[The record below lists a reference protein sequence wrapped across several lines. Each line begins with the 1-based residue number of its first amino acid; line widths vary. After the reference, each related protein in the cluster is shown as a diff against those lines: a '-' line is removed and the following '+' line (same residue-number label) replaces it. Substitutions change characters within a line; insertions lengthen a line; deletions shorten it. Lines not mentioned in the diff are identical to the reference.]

1 MWIHDNLPVLPG
13 TILAV
18 LLSLAN
24 HGWTQEAATSDQP
37 SSADQPLKTDPARD
51 LFQLALHSYRD
62 AGEAKGQERRRAS
75 YLAAARQF
83 DRFHTRFPSHSNA
96 IKACYYKAIC
106 YQKTG
111 NTKAYRNS
119 LSEVITIHGKGAL
132 VGAAAYQL
140 AIEYYQAE
148 DHAEAARL
156 FKIAATQTDNAD
168 YRHRSLYNRA
178 LCLEKLGKR
187 NETITALKA
196 ILTDAGSPFQSQ
208 AERVLAHY
216 YVQSGM
222 EEEALA
228 HFINLSNSK
237 DKKTRADAILQ
248 CAQIARSLDKKDFA
262 RKYLEKILV
271 TPQLEQWHGE
281 SQLALMSEASLAG
294 QHQEVIGYYEQ
305 GSYPLEK
312 ESLSRRLQIAAR
324 AYEALG
330 RDKKATT
337 LFRKL
342 ATIAPDNTTAL
353 EAGYLVLSRDYKT
366 GNRNLIKQIGTFLER
381 FEKENPDNPHIHNA
395 RLMLAEIH
403 NQAGRHGLA
412 IEAYDAIDL
421 AHIASGNQA
430 GLRYR
435 VANVRLKSG
444 DRQGALA
451 AFEGFIE
458 KHPDHPQVSD
468 AIATRAEI
476 FLQLRDSPR
485 AHLEFDRLLREATK
499 ASLREYA
506 WAQKAVL
513 YKETIDTTGEES
525 LRNESLRKFADCHT
539 RLLADFPSRNAARK
553 AASEFW
559 CGWSLY
565 RQNKFAECID
575 HFQRAR
581 VADAG
586 SLDRSSTLH
595 LALAHY
601 HLQQQEA
608 LRKELDIL
616 LKKYR
621 DEKVPRPVFAWLG
634 NALYKDE
641 DYSSAWLYLAH
652 AITPEKPAET
662 KAVTWRAAGHSAL
675 EAGAYEEALRPLE
688 IVLQIEDNKY
698 LKAETYFLR
707 GSAHLFLNDPER
719 ARKDT
724 EDCLS
729 LKPQGEL
736 NARARLQLGDIA
748 MAQDDPDTA
757 AQYYVPVV
765 ELYSKDPSMAKKAL
779 RRAISALDLKN
790 TEESTRSSQRYRKRL
805 QQLQESA
812 GSASRD

>member
-13 TILAV
+13 AVLAV

-24 HGWTQEAATSDQP
+24 HGWSQEAAAPGQTSP
-37 SSADQPLKTDPARD
+37 AEQPLQTDPARD
-51 LFQLALHSYRD
+51 LFQLALYSYRD
-62 AGEAKGQERRRAS
+62 AGEAKNLERRKAS

-96 IKACYYKAIC
+96 LKARYYKAIC

-111 NTKAYRNS
+111 NMKAFRDN
-119 LSEVITIHGKGAL
+119 LSEVITIHRKGAL

-140 AIEYYQAE
+140 AIEHYQAE
-148 DHAEAARL
+148 QYAEAEPL
-156 FKIAATQTDNAD
+156 FQIAATQTDNAD
-168 YRHRSLYNRA
+168 YRHRALYSRA

-187 NETITALKA
+187 NDTITALRA
-196 ILTDAGSPFQSQ
+196 ILADAGSPFRSQ
-208 AERVLAHY
+208 AERVLAYY

-228 HFINLSNSK
+228 HFIHLAKSR

-248 CAQIARSLDKKDFA
+248 CAQIARSLDKKDLA
-262 RKYLEKILV
+262 RKYLEEILV
-271 TPQLEQWHGE
+271 TPQLAQWHGE
-281 SQLALMSEASLAG
+281 SQLALMSEASLADR
-294 QHQEVIGYYEQ
+294 HQEVISYYEQ
-305 GSYPLEK
+305 GNYPLEK
-312 ESLSRRLQIAAR
+312 EPLSRRLQIAAR
-324 AYEALG
+324 SYEALG
-330 RDKKATT
+330 REKKATT

-366 GNRNLIKQIGTFLER
+366 GNRNLIKQIGAFLQR
-381 FEKENPDNPHIHNA
+381 FEKKNPDNPQIHNA
-395 RLMLAEIH
+395 RLMLAESH
-403 NQAGRHGLA
+403 NQAGRHELA
-412 IEAYDAIDL
+412 VEAYNAIDL
-421 AHIASGNQA
+421 THIASDNQP

-435 VANVRLKSG
+435 LANVRLKAG
-444 DRQGALA
+444 DQQGALN
-451 AFEGFIE
+451 AFKDFIE
-458 KHPDHPQVSD
+458 KHPDHSQVSD
-468 AIATRAEI
+468 AIASRAEI
-476 FLQLRDSPR
+476 FLQLQDSPK
-485 AHLEFDRLLREATK
+485 AHLEFDRLIRETPK

-506 WAQKAVL
+506 WAQKAIL
-513 YKETIDTTGEES
+513 YKEVIDTAGDKT
-525 LRNESLRKFADCHT
+525 LRREILGKFADCHA

-565 RQNKFAECID
+565 RQNRFAECID
-575 HFQRAR
+575 HFRRAR
-581 VADAG
+581 VADAS

-601 HLQQQEA
+601 HLQQQDA
-608 LRKELDIL
+608 LRKELDTL

-641 DYSSAWLYLAH
+641 DYASAWLYLTH
-652 AITPEKPAET
+652 AITPDKPAET

-688 IVLQIEDNKY
+688 IVLQIEDNNY
-698 LKAETYFLR
+698 RKAETYFRR
-707 GSAHLFLNDPER
+707 GSAHLFLKDPER

-790 TEESTRSSQRYRKRL
+790 TEESRRSSQRYRKRL
-805 QQLQESA
+805 QELRDGA